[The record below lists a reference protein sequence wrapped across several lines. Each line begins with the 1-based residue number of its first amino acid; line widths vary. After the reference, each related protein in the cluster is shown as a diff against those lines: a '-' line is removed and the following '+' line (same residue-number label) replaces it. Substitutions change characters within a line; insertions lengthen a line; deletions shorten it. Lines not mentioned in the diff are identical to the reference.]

1 MKQAVLNRY
10 EQSDEGVFIVDI
22 AARRAEELYNNF
34 DKSAPYI
41 RRDLDQELVDYI
53 FDAAKELKNE
63 SFRICFSL
71 SEVPDKEK
79 ESRIR
84 NSINA
89 YFLYLAVLEQ
99 QQVYQ
104 IFRKSLILF
113 IVGLVILF
121 LSITAHENT
130 LSKDSDILEVFAQGL
145 TVAAWVS
152 LWNAFAIVLIE
163 WFPLARNIRLYRKL
177 AKAPVQFR

>member
-1 MKQAVLNRY
+1 MKHAVLNRY
-10 EQSDEGVFIVDI
+10 EQSTEGEFVVDI
-22 AARRAEELYNNF
+22 AASRTEELYNNF

-41 RRDLDQELVDYI
+41 RRDLDQDLVDYL

-63 SFRICFSL
+63 SYRIRFSL
-71 SEVPDKEK
+71 SEAPDKEK
-79 ESRIR
+79 ELRIR
-84 NSINA
+84 NSVNA
-89 YFLYLAVLEQ
+89 YFMYLAVLEQ

-113 IVGLVILF
+113 FVGLVILF
-121 LSITAHENT
+121 LSITAHDAT
-130 LSKDSDILEVFAQGL
+130 LSMNSDVMEIFAHGL

-152 LWNAFAIVLIE
+152 LWNAFAVVLIE

-177 AKAPVQFR
+177 AKAPVEFK